1 MIPRERLQ
9 HEIDLALERSPVVA
23 LLGPRQCGKTTAAL
37 QTMRESEAVR
47 FDLEDPVDLARLENP
62 MLALGSASGLVVIDE
77 IQRRPE
83 LFEILRVL
91 VDRPE
96 QRSRF
101 LVLGSASP
109 ELVRGVSESMAGRV
123 AFIDM
128 AGFDLG
134 EVGTE
139 CWRSLWLRGGFPR
152 SYLAAEESSSSR
164 WREDFI
170 RTFLERDL
178 PQLGISVAS
187 TTMRRFWTMLA
198 HYHGQ
203 VLNAAELARSLSVG
217 ETSIRR
223 YLDILSG
230 SFVVRQAQPWHE
242 NLKKRQVKS
251 SKVYIR
257 DSGLLHALLSIRS
270 SDELE
275 SHPKLGA
282 SWEGFVIEQILAFRR
297 DRDAFFWATHGG
309 AELDLLVFDGQQR
322 IGFEVKYA
330 DAPRTTRS
338 MRVAIEDLGLD
349 RIEVVYPGRA
359 SFFLDEDIHALA
371 IDDLA
376 STISG
381 RK

>member
-9 HEIDLALERSPVVA
+9 HEIDLALKRSPVVA

-109 ELVRGVSESMAGRV
+109 ELVRGASESMAGRV

-139 CWRSLWLRGGFPR
+139 RWRSLWLRGGFPR
-152 SYLAAEESSSSR
+152 SYLTKEESSSFR

-230 SFVVRQAQPWHE
+230 SFVVRQMQPWHE

-251 SKVYIR
+251 PKVYIR
-257 DSGLLHALLSIRS
+257 DSGLLHTLLSIRS

-282 SWEGFVIEQILAFRR
+282 SWEGFVIEQILALRR
-297 DRDAFFWATHGG
+297 ERGAFFWATHSG

-349 RIEVVYPGRA
+349 RISVVYPGRT
-359 SFFLDEDIHALA
+359 SFPLDENIHALA

-381 RK
+381 QK